1 MRSACTTGICKLYY
15 LFSTYWVHP
24 DAVSRSFTQLIAVGP
39 FAVIGLVLMAS
50 TARVCR
56 VTGVTD
62 LYEEIGSEDMKNV
75 LKSMDDGAVVRMYGE
90 LRAGN
95 EEDVGEV
102 IERDE

>member
-1 MRSACTTGICKLYY
+1 
-15 LFSTYWVHP
+15 
-24 DAVSRSFTQLIAVGP
+24 
-39 FAVIGLVLMAS
+39 MAS

-75 LKSMDDGAVVRMYGE
+75 LKSMDNGAVVRTYGE

-102 IERDE
+102 IERGE